1 MHLEEYVD
9 RFIEMIQVAVA
20 RLYPECDL
28 TSSRSKNLLYMERQI
43 AIQDFQNYFADQKRN
58 PAHDFLMK
66 NFERWGV
73 VRSELFAENERLI
86 SEEEFVDEHINFIKE
101 CSFFRVAEYSLAD
114 YQFIVDRERHY
125 ARCMFEENIT
135 TSDGF
140 QELNIEC
147 SKKKQ
152 EHCLRLLRDRF
163 ESDCSTF
170 YDGLKKRA

>member
-1 MHLEEYVD
+1 MELQEYVD
-9 RFIEMIQVAVA
+9 RFVEMITVGVQ

-28 TSSRSKNLLYMERQI
+28 NSSRSKNLLYMERQI
-43 AIQDFQNYFADQKRN
+43 GMQDFTNYFADHRKK
-58 PAHDFLMK
+58 PGHDFLMK

-73 VRSELFAENERLI
+73 VRSELFAENERVI
-86 SEEEFVDEHINFIKE
+86 SVEDFINEHLSFIKN
-101 CSFFRVAEYSLAD
+101 CSALHVANFSIED
-114 YQFIVDRERHY
+114 YAFILDRETHY
-125 ARCMFEENIT
+125 ARCMFEQNINH
-135 TSDGF
+135 SSGF

-163 ESDCSTF
+163 ESDCSKF